1 MLSTVYEHQ
10 VDAQKRVT
18 IPSQFRTNF
27 EKEVC
32 VIPSPD
38 ADAPCLYVYSE
49 PEWQKVCEQV
59 QAKAVDARSRRIQ
72 RRLNSSVT
80 YADLDKAGRLTLTH
94 EQLEFAAIDG
104 TVVLVKNTSHV
115 EIWSKDNWQ
124 KEVAAMDALDDTEL
138 GINF

>member
-18 IPSQFRTNF
+18 IPSQFRKDF

-32 VIPSPD
+32 VMPSPD

-49 PEWQKVCEQV
+49 EEWQKVCAQV
-59 QAKAVDARSRRIQ
+59 QAKAVDAHSRRVQ

-80 YADLDKAGRLTLTH
+80 YADLDKAGRLTLTL
-94 EQLEFAAIDG
+94 EQLAFAGIDSMA
-104 TVVLVKNTSHV
+104 VLVKNTSHV
-115 EIWSKDNWQ
+115 EIWSRENWQ